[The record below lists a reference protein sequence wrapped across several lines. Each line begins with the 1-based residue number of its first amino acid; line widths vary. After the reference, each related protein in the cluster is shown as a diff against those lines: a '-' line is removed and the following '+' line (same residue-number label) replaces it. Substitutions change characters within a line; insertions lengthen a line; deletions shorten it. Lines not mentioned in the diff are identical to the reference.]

1 MDLNSTHYFVQVV
14 QAGSFAQASR
24 MLHVPKS
31 TLSDKVSELEEELG
45 VALLTRTTRKL
56 SLTEAGENFYKK
68 IRPALLEIDQARDE
82 TSGLQTAVRGRLRI
96 TAVAGLEATSIVDV
110 LVKFRKKYPEIKLD
124 LLFTDRVVDLVGEG
138 FDIAIRG
145 GTLEDSTLISKK
157 IGTSSFGLFANP
169 KYIKENGVPRYP
181 KDLEKHSCIHFTALG
196 PEPIWELESEA
207 GKKAKIE
214 ISGSASANSVASLK
228 RLVELGEGIALL
240 PIFHGKKENGRGALV
255 RVLPDWTT
263 ESMPVHLVYPK
274 QKHVNPRIREVIPY
288 LEEGL
293 RELSLI

>member
-1 MDLNSTHYFVQVV
+1 VD
-14 QAGSFAQASR
+14 
-24 MLHVPKS
+24 
-31 TLSDKVSELEEELG
+31 
-45 VALLTRTTRKL
+45 AL
-56 SLTEAGENFYKK
+56 
-68 IRPALLEIDQARDE
+68 
-82 TSGLQTAVRGRLRI
+82 VR
-96 TAVAGLEATSIVDV
+96 
-110 LVKFRKKYPEIKLD
+110 FRKKFPEIKLD

-138 FDIAIRG
+138 FDVAIRG

-157 IGTSSFGLFANP
+157 IGTSSFGLFASP
-169 KYIKENGVPRYP
+169 KYIKENGVPKHP
-181 KDLEKHSCIHFTALG
+181 KELEKHFCIHFTALG

-240 PIFHGKKENGRGALV
+240 PIFHSKKESGRGALV
-255 RVLPDWTT
+255 RVLPEWTT